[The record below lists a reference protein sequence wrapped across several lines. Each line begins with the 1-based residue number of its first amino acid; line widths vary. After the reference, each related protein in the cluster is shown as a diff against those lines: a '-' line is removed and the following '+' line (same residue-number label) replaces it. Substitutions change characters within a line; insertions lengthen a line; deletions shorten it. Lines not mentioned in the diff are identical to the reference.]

1 MSANSWH
8 FRPRSPGEAIK
19 GGVDNFA
26 FQMSVDTLVRE
37 TIQNS
42 NDQRLGSKVRVQ
54 FVIED
59 HLGPRA
65 DALLELLGWDDGL
78 KDHLGAIAKGG
89 SHLKGRAQL
98 ALNAAAARSI
108 KTLTIRDLDARG
120 LEGDEDGESG
130 NFAMLCRHVL
140 VTDAERKK
148 LRGGAFG
155 IGKSVL
161 WAFSDASAVLF
172 SSLPKDRAE
181 NGKIEKVGPARFFGR
196 AYLVSH
202 EIGNPKRWHNGDG
215 HLGEIATS
223 NGQEWAKSVRGDDA
237 KQLVANTG
245 LDRDWKSTG
254 TSILIPFFHNSR
266 VDEDPTQ
273 AQLAEQIR
281 EATQLWFWP
290 SLASGILEVE
300 VGYREKNIETLQK
313 VDIPQWANLH
323 MRAIQEGPKS
333 EKIDTESGSAKAVVA
348 LRIPRK
354 KEEPAHPARDN
365 ASVDL
370 FLTRLSEEEVA
381 AVPER
386 ILGSVAMVRG
396 AQMVVEYFKSSIP
409 ALLPPFVG
417 IVKAGEYR
425 SNTDEDKEVE
435 MFLRDAEP
443 PAHDRWDKSAE
454 KIGVNYAKGGHTYIA
469 NFLQAIGAS
478 ARQALGTS
486 TISSGRRP
494 QHLADL
500 LRGGTSGVKR
510 PPRLE
515 RFKSEKELVRQADG
529 TITASFTAQRNLGKG
544 MWSTYVRVVFNDEQ
558 DSSYAIPHSPIDMSK
573 VSNVDIQV
581 APELGE
587 DGSIRGFHFT
597 VPADVNEFSAE
608 ISANSGTSFV
618 SMRSAADLSVTY
630 VTVTGAK

>member
-1 MSANSWH
+1 
-8 FRPRSPGEAIK
+8 
-19 GGVDNFA
+19 
-26 FQMSVDTLVRE
+26 
-37 TIQNS
+37 
-42 NDQRLGSKVRVQ
+42 
-54 FVIED
+54 
-59 HLGPRA
+59 
-65 DALLELLGWDDGL
+65 
-78 KDHLGAIAKGG
+78 
-89 SHLKGRAQL
+89 
-98 ALNAAAARSI
+98 
-108 KTLTIRDLDARG
+108 
-120 LEGDEDGESG
+120 
-130 NFAMLCRHVL
+130 
-140 VTDAERKK
+140 
-148 LRGGAFG
+148 
-155 IGKSVL
+155 
-161 WAFSDASAVLF
+161 
-172 SSLPKDRAE
+172 
-181 NGKIEKVGPARFFGR
+181 
-196 AYLVSH
+196 
-202 EIGNPKRWHNGDG
+202 
-215 HLGEIATS
+215 
-223 NGQEWAKSVRGDDA
+223 
-237 KQLVANTG
+237 
-245 LDRDWKSTG
+245 
-254 TSILIPFFHNSR
+254 
-266 VDEDPTQ
+266 
-273 AQLAEQIR
+273 
-281 EATQLWFWP
+281 
-290 SLASGILEVE
+290 
-300 VGYREKNIETLQK
+300 
-313 VDIPQWANLH
+313 
-323 MRAIQEGPKS
+323 
-333 EKIDTESGSAKAVVA
+333 
-348 LRIPRK
+348 
-354 KEEPAHPARDN
+354 
-365 ASVDL
+365 
-370 FLTRLSEEEVA
+370 
-381 AVPER
+381 
-386 ILGSVAMVRG
+386 MVRG

-597 VPADVNEFSAE
+597 VPTDVNEFSAE
-608 ISANSGTSFV
+608 VSANSGTSFV
-618 SMRSAADLSVTY
+618 SMRSAADLSITY